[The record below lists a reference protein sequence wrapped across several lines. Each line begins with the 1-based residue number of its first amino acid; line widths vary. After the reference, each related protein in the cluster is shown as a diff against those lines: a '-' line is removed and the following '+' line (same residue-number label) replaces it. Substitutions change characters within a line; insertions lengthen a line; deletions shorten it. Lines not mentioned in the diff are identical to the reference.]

1 MKTVRTVQ
9 TPSRLIAATLVIGL
23 LYLSGLI
30 LIHQLA
36 G

>member
-1 MKTVRTVQ
+1 MKTVRTVE
-9 TPSRLIAATLVIGL
+9 TASRIAATLAIGV
-23 LYLSGLI
+23 LYLAGLI